1 MKNFGT
7 QFFGQFTAF
16 RLNCKMTASQVAD
29 MQEAYPTI
37 WFEQIKGDLTR
48 IEGALEHYPYHH
60 FKLMLA
66 IELAEY
72 KSLVAH
78 RKVEELREVASRY
91 MADAQHEVDALAPL
105 GDIRA

>member
-16 RLNCKMTASQVAD
+16 RLNCKMTSCQAEE
-29 MQEAYPTI
+29 MQEAYPMLHI
-37 WFEQIKGDLTR
+37 EQVKGDLTR
-48 IEGALEHYPYHH
+48 IEGAMGHDAYYE
-60 FKLMLA
+60 FKLELSLVLA
-66 IELAEY
+66 TY

-78 RKVEELREVASRY
+78 TKAEDIRKFLVLRRENAEREA
-91 MADAQHEVDALAPL
+91 MALAPL